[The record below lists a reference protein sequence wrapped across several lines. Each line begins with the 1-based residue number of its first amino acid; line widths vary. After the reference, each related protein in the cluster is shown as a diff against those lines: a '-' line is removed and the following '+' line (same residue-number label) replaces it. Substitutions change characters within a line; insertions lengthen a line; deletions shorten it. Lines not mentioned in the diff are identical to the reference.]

1 MESTPQFIDGFNL
14 APVVLTPEASPRQIT
29 KSPNCARLSAFLSGS
44 RRTVGL
50 RPWETPCL
58 KLAPFPPGNRWAEHG
73 SSAQVFQTSIFSAI
87 SRASSTSTPRYRTVL
102 STLCPAG
109 HRSDYVP
116 CRTMSRRSTIPFVI
130 NASGRAAQD
139 IVHGCHRALRK
150 ASNLSSGR
158 MPLLQ
163 CNVAIRI
170 NPLDKENYV
179 QRAQRQR
186 AVRSA
191 QLATTGHSPAR
202 DIVDAPMPEQ

>member
-1 MESTPQFIDGFNL
+1 MGTANHDLCLICCGALVEHRALRGVSPPMSTLGG
-14 APVVLTPEASPRQIT
+14 
-29 KSPNCARLSAFLSGS
+29 SG
-44 RRTVGL
+44 
-50 RPWETPCL
+50 
-58 KLAPFPPGNRWAEHG
+58 AA
-73 SSAQVFQTSIFSAI
+73 
-87 SRASSTSTPRYRTVL
+87 PRYRTVL
-102 STLCPAG
+102 SILCPAG
-109 HRSDYVP
+109 HSIDYVP

-130 NASGRAAQD
+130 NASGRAARD

>member
-1 MESTPQFIDGFNL
+1 M
-14 APVVLTPEASPRQIT
+14 
-29 KSPNCARLSAFLSGS
+29 LS
-44 RRTVGL
+44 
-50 RPWETPCL
+50 
-58 KLAPFPPGNRWAEHG
+58 
-73 SSAQVFQTSIFSAI
+73 I
-87 SRASSTSTPRYRTVL
+87 
-102 STLCPAG
+102 LCPAG
-109 HRSDYVP
+109 HSIDYVP

-130 NASGRAAQD
+130 NASGRAARD

-202 DIVDAPMPEQ
+202 DIVDFRVPQKQLRRLEVPSAVVDQSYPCAPHGAGRKLQPVESSASAAFSEVSA